1 MAQAWIR
8 PPPLLRDV
16 NGAAT
21 RVQPN
26 VAVGVGQGAPRRGLL
41 GLFQLPAGWLRVHK
55 VPQ

>member
-26 VAVGVGQGAPRRGLL
+26 VAVGVGQGAPGSGLL